1 MMPFV
6 AKRSGSGYMFWGQVR
21 FTPNGADQTVYL
33 QRKQGADWVNDGDPI
48 TVTNT
53 VGFWDVT
60 RPAQQGQTY
69 RAVWVPPDFSTVQ
82 ASREIKLP

>member
-1 MMPFV
+1 
-6 AKRSGSGYMFWGQVR
+6 MFWGQVR

-33 QRKQGADWVNDGDPI
+33 QRKQGTDWVNDGDPI
-48 TVTNT
+48 PVTNT

-60 RPAQQGQTY
+60 RPAQKGQTY